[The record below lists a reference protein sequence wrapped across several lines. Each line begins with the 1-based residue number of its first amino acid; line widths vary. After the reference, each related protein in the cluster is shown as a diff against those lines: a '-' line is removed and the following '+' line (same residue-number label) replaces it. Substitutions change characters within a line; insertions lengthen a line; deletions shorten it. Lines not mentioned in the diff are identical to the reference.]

1 LTAKVSVRESA
12 QERRSPLKGIR
23 LGRNVNMPIA
33 GNPGHRHERVAEEIA
48 HELGSMLAGELKDPR
63 LDAAVSVSEVR
74 MVHGLKMV
82 RVFVSVRGDEAEDK
96 RVLAGLNAASGFI
109 RHELASRLRLRR
121 APELLFVID
130 RSDEYSRHI
139 EELLREVKKPPAP

>member
-1 LTAKVSVRESA
+1 MSESS
-12 QERRSPLKGIR
+12 QERSSPLKGLR
-23 LGRNVNMPIA
+23 LGRTKDMPLA
-33 GNPGHRHERVAEEIA
+33 GHPGHRHERVAEEIA
-48 HELGSMLAGELKDPR
+48 HELGSMLAGELMDPR
-63 LDAAVSVSEVR
+63 LDAAVNVSEVR

-130 RSDEYSRHI
+130 RSEEYSQHI
-139 EELLREVKKPPAP
+139 EELLREAKKLPSS

>member
-1 LTAKVSVRESA
+1 MTAKVPVGESS
-12 QERRSPLKGIR
+12 QERKAPVKGVR
-23 LGRNVNMPIA
+23 LPRTVHMTVA
-33 GNPGHRHERVAEEIA
+33 GHRHERVAEEIA
-48 HELGSMLAGELKDPR
+48 HELGSMIAGELKDPR
-63 LDAAVSVSEVR
+63 LDAAVTVSEVR
-74 MVHGLKMV
+74 MVNGLKLV

-130 RSDEYSRHI
+130 RSEEYSQHI
-139 EELLREVKKPPAP
+139 EELLRAVNKPSSLE

>member
-1 LTAKVSVRESA
+1 MTEKLSVGESPQDRESPVRGVRFA
-12 QERRSPLKGIR
+12 RT
-23 LGRNVNMPIA
+23 VNMTVA
-33 GNPGHRHERVAEEIA
+33 GHRHERVAEEIA

-63 LDAAVSVSEVR
+63 LDSAVTVSEVR

-82 RVFVSVRGDEAEDK
+82 RVYVSVRGDQAEDK

-121 APELLFVID
+121 APELNFVID
-130 RSDEYSRHI
+130 RSDEYSQRI
-139 EELLREVKKPPAP
+139 EKLLSEVKKPPSP

>member
-1 LTAKVSVRESA
+1 LTSKVSVSESA
-12 QERRSPLKGIR
+12 QGQESPLKRFR
-23 LGRNVNMPIA
+23 LARTVNMTVA
-33 GNPGHRHERVAEEIA
+33 GHRHERVAEEIA

>member
-1 LTAKVSVRESA
+1 MTVA
-12 QERRSPLKGIR
+12 
-23 LGRNVNMPIA
+23 
-33 GNPGHRHERVAEEIA
+33 GHRHERVAEEIA

-63 LDAAVSVSEVR
+63 LEAAVTVSEVR
-74 MVHGLKMV
+74 MVNGLKLV

-130 RSDEYSRHI
+130 RSEEYSQHI
-139 EELLREVKKPPAP
+139 EELLREVNKPPSLE